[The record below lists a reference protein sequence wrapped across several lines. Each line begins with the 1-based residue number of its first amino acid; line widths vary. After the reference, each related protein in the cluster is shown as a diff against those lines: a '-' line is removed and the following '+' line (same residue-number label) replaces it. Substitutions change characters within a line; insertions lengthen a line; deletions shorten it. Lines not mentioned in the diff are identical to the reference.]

1 MVSLAPRVA
10 LERTVHKNVSAIM
23 EGRVMLP
30 QANVIAVQDTQ
41 GNGKGESC
49 LSLTVRNG
57 VKGKLA
63 EPREHL
69 CYHMSVTIL

>member
-23 EGRVMLP
+23 EGRVRLP
-30 QANVIAVQDTQ
+30 QANVTAVQDTQ
-41 GNGKGESC
+41 GNGKGESR
-49 LSLTVRNG
+49 LYLTACNG
-57 VKGKLA
+57 MERKLE

-69 CYHMSVTIL
+69 CYHMSVTLL